1 MFYGISL
8 KQEWTNHFKLQSL
21 GLVSFSSVLLQ
32 PSNICSILVPGN
44 SQTAHIF
51 DFSHFIF
58 SLFHKVPV
66 LPSPRPLP
74 PSSEI
79 GKAATLAV
87 VEAGSLLPRVL
98 AAFSMGSLQC
108 LCRELGRSTLHVFSH
123 KQ

>member
-1 MFYGISL
+1 MDKSFQTS
-8 KQEWTNHFKLQSL
+8 EL
-21 GLVSFSSVLLQ
+21 GLGLFFFCITAAIKHLQHSCTRSFS
-32 PSNICSILVPGN
+32 
-44 SQTAHIF
+44 AHIF

-87 VEAGSLLPRVL
+87 VEAGSLLPRVH